1 LDWAGEPFGLA
12 PANDQV
18 TDREDDTVKVWH
30 QSRVTAALAV
40 MFLGGFPFSSE
51 AQLVRGANPDAPM
64 LVVVTFRSAEKK
76 TGVDFAETVRDR
88 ISGDVSYRDLQV
100 QSKANIDATLQASGY
115 DMTAA
120 LTEGD
125 ANLLAKQLRAD
136 EYIEGTIN
144 KATTGAGYT
153 GDAWMVMVYDQN
165 LVQPLGTFTAA
176 KLGDI
181 AKEISKSFQAAQK
194 VYDEVNKCRAAR
206 REDKPGDAMSIA
218 ASGISKYP
226 KSTLLRICELQA
238 MVDSKKPPADL
249 LKISQDIL
257 QIDAKSKFALQAEVD
272 AYDQLGDKD
281 KKLET
286 LANLLAADPTNS
298 KLQQTVVYEL
308 AHAGKYD
315 VALKIIS
322 KAVEDN
328 PGDVTFTKLYWQLLY
343 ATKDYKTMVKVGD
356 EMVKMDTSFSDTTY
370 YDRTID
376 AYRQDSAWA
385 NAAAAAAHAT
395 AKYPKRA
402 DYWAQRGQLELKA
415 GQVQPAIASLRHALE
430 IDPTLQGA
438 RLLIVS
444 SLVDANMYDS
454 AMVAM
459 HDAVKGG
466 ENSDRVGQFALTIGS
481 KLFTVANAAKPPVL
495 DLWQKVL
502 PYVAYADSISSDRT
516 TKNTA
521 KFEMGVTHY
530 YIATLM
536 YPDVVA
542 QKSCDGAKQ
551 VQDDLINASTE
562 LQFGG
567 ATNPA
572 AVTQL
577 MPAIQQTADAVNKAV
592 TVFCAPP
599 KKP

>member
-1 LDWAGEPFGLA
+1 M
-12 PANDQV
+12 
-18 TDREDDTVKVWH
+18 KVRH
-30 QSRVTAALAV
+30 QSRLTVALAV
-40 MFLGGFPFSSE
+40 MMLAGFPWTSE
-51 AQLVRGANPDAPM
+51 AQLVRGANPDAPT
-64 LVVVTFRSAEKK
+64 LVVVTFKSADKK
-76 TGVDFAETVRDR
+76 TGVDFAETVRNK
-88 ISGDVSYRDLQV
+88 IGGDVSYRDLQV
-100 QSKANIDATLQASGY
+100 QTKANIDATLQASGY

-136 EYIEGTIN
+136 FYIEGTIN
-144 KATTGAGYT
+144 KAASGTGYT
-153 GDAWMVMVYDQN
+153 SDAWMVMTFDQN
-165 LVQPLGTFTAA
+165 QVQPLGTFTAA

-181 AKEISKSFQAAQK
+181 ANQISKAFQTANK
-194 VYDEVNKCRAAR
+194 VNDEVQKCRTDR
-206 REDKPGDAMSIA
+206 REDKSADAMAVA

-226 KSTLLRICELQA
+226 KSTLLRICEMQS

-249 LKISQDIL
+249 LKVAQEIL
-257 QIDAKSKFALQAEVD
+257 QLDPKSKFALQAEVD
-272 AYDQLGDKD
+272 AYDQLSATDSTYKD
-281 KKLET
+281 KKMGA
-286 LANLLAADPTNS
+286 LAQLLAADPTNT
-298 KLQQTVVYEL
+298 KLQQTVTYEL
-308 AHAGKYD
+308 AAAGKYD
-315 VALKIIS
+315 VALKIIK

-356 EMVKMDTSFSDTTY
+356 DMIKMDTSFADTTY

-376 AYRQDSAWA
+376 AYRTDSAWA
-385 NAAAAAAHAT
+385 DAAAAAAHAT

-415 GQVQPAIASLRHALE
+415 GQVQPAVASLRRALE
-430 IDPTLQGA
+430 IDPKLQGA
-438 RLLIVS
+438 RLLIVA
-444 SLVDANMYDS
+444 SLVDAGAYDS

-459 HDAVKGG
+459 HDAVKSG
-466 ENSDRVGQFALTIGS
+466 ENSDRIGAFALSIGG
-481 KLFTVANAAKPPVL
+481 KLFTTANNAKPPVL
-495 DLWQKVL
+495 DLWQKVI
-502 PYVAYADSISSDRT
+502 PYVAYADSVSSDRT

-521 KFEMGVTHY
+521 KFEMGVAHY

-542 QKSCDGAKQ
+542 QKNCDGAKQ
-551 VQDDLINASTE
+551 VQDYLINASSE

-577 MPAIQQTADAVNKAV
+577 MPAIQQTADAVQNAV
-592 TVFCAPP
+592 KVFCAPP

>member
-1 LDWAGEPFGLA
+1 M
-12 PANDQV
+12 V
-18 TDREDDTVKVWH
+18 RH
-30 QSRVTAALAV
+30 QSRVAVVVAA

-51 AQLVRGANPDAPM
+51 AQLVRPPNPDAPI
-64 LVVVTFRSAEKK
+64 LVVVTFKSADKK
-76 TGVDFAETVRDR
+76 TGVDFAETVRDK

-144 KATTGAGYT
+144 KAASGTGYT
-153 GDAWMVMVYDQN
+153 TEAWMVMTYDQN
-165 LVQPLGTFTAA
+165 QVQPLGTFTAA
-176 KLGDI
+176 KLGDV
-181 AKEISKSFQAAQK
+181 ASQISKSFQAAQK
-194 VYDEVNKCRAAR
+194 VYDDVQKCRAAR
-206 REDKPGDAMSIA
+206 REDKAGEAMSIA
-218 ASGISKYP
+218 HSGISKFP
-226 KSTLLRICELQA
+226 KSTLLRICEMQS
-238 MVDSKKPPADL
+238 MVDSKKSPADL
-249 LKISQDIL
+249 LKVAQEIL
-257 QIDAKSKFALQAEVD
+257 QLDPKSKFALQAEAD
-272 AYDQLGDKD
+272 AYDQMAELDKADSAKAAADKD

-286 LANLLAADPTNS
+286 LANLLAVDPTNA
-298 KLQQTVVYEL
+298 KLQQTVTYEL
-308 AHAGKYD
+308 AAAGKYD

-322 KAVEDN
+322 KAVADN

-356 EMVKMDTSFSDTTY
+356 DMVKMDTSFADTTY

-385 NAAAAAAHAT
+385 NAASAAARAT

-415 GQVQPAIASLRHALE
+415 GQVQPAVVSLRRALE

-444 SLVDANMYDS
+444 SLVDASSYDS

-459 HDAVKGG
+459 HDAVKSG
-466 ENSDRVGQFALTIGS
+466 ENADRIGAFALSIAG
-481 KLFTVANAAKPPVL
+481 KLFTTANNAKPPVL
-495 DLWQKVL
+495 DLWQKVV
-502 PYVAYADSISSDRT
+502 PYAAYADSVSGDRT

-521 KFEMGVTHY
+521 KFEMGVAHY

-536 YPDVVA
+536 YPDIVA
-542 QKSCDGAKQ
+542 AKNCEGAKQ
-551 VQDDLINASTE
+551 VQDYLINASSE

-577 MPAIQQTADAVNKAV
+577 MPAIQQTADAVNNAV
-592 TVFCAPP
+592 KVFCAPP

>member
-1 LDWAGEPFGLA
+1 M
-12 PANDQV
+12 V
-18 TDREDDTVKVWH
+18 RH
-30 QSRVTAALAV
+30 QSRVTAVIAA

-51 AQLVRGANPDAPM
+51 AQLTRPPNPNAPM
-64 LVVVTFRSAEKK
+64 LVVVTFKSADKK

-88 ISGDVSYRDLQV
+88 ITGDVSYRELQV
-100 QSKANIDATLQASGY
+100 QTKANIDATLQASGY

-144 KATTGAGYT
+144 KAATGT
-153 GDAWMVMVYDQN
+153 GFTAESWMVMTFDQN
-165 LVQPLGTFTAA
+165 QVQPLGSFSGA
-176 KLGDI
+176 KVGDV
-181 AKEISKSFQAAQK
+181 ASQISKAFQAAHK
-194 VYDEVNKCRAAR
+194 VLDDVNKCRAAR
-206 REDKPGDAMSIA
+206 RESKSADAMAIA
-218 ASGISKYP
+218 AAGIAKFP
-226 KSTLLRICELQA
+226 KSTLLRICEMQT

-249 LKISQDIL
+249 LKVAQDL
-257 QIDAKSKFALQAEVD
+257 LTLDPKSKLALQAEAD
-272 AYDQLGDKD
+272 AYDQMAELDKADPAKAAADRD
-281 KKLET
+281 KKIAT
-286 LANLLAADPTNS
+286 LANLLAADPTNT
-298 KLQQTVVYEL
+298 KLQQTVTYEL
-308 AHAGKYD
+308 AAAGKYD

-343 ATKDYKTMVKVGD
+343 ATKDYKGMLKVGD
-356 EMVKMDTSFSDTTY
+356 EMVKMDTSFADTTY

-376 AYRQDSAWA
+376 AYRMDSSWA
-385 NAAAAAAHAT
+385 KAAESAAHAT

-415 GQVQPAIASLRHALE
+415 GQVQPAVVSLRRALE

-444 SLVDANMYDS
+444 SLVDAGAYDS

-459 HDAVKGG
+459 HEAVKSG
-466 ENSDRVGQFALTIGS
+466 ENADRIGQFAVTIGG
-481 KLFTVANAAKPPVL
+481 KLFTIANAAKPPVL
-495 DLWQKVL
+495 DLWQKVI
-502 PYVAYADSISSDRT
+502 PYVAYADSVSGDRT

-521 KFEMGVTHY
+521 KFEMGVAHY

-542 QKSCDGAKQ
+542 QRA
-551 VQDDLINASTE
+551 
-562 LQFGG
+562 
-567 ATNPA
+567 ATA
-572 AVTQL
+572 RSRFR
-577 MPAIQQTADAVNKAV
+577 II
-592 TVFCAPP
+592 
-599 KKP
+599 

>member
-1 LDWAGEPFGLA
+1 MVRHHARA
-12 PANDQV
+12 A
-18 TDREDDTVKVWH
+18 
-30 QSRVTAALAV
+30 AALAV
-40 MFLGGFPFSSE
+40 LFLCGFPYSSE
-51 AQLVRGANPDAPM
+51 AQLVRGANPDAPI
-64 LVVVTFRSAEKK
+64 LVVVTFKSVDKK
-76 TGVDFAETVRDR
+76 TGVDFAEAVRDR
-88 ISGDVSYRDLQV
+88 ISGDVSYRELQV
-100 QSKANIDATLQASGY
+100 QTKVNIDATLQASGY

-144 KATTGAGYT
+144 KATTGPGFT
-153 GDAWMVMVYDQN
+153 SEAWMVMTFDQN
-165 LVQPLGTFTAA
+165 QVQPLGTFTAT

-181 AKEISKSFQAAQK
+181 TSQISKAFQAAHK
-194 VYDEVNKCRAAR
+194 VFDDVKKCRAAR
-206 REDKPGDAMSIA
+206 REDKSGDAMSIA
-218 ASGISKYP
+218 AAGIVKYP
-226 KSTLLRICELQA
+226 KSTLLRICQLQT
-238 MVDSKKPPADL
+238 MVDAKKPPADL
-249 LKISQDIL
+249 LKIAGDLL
-257 QIDAKSKFALQAEVD
+257 QLDPKSKFALQAEAD
-272 AYDQLGDKD
+272 AYDQLSELDKGDSAKAANDKD
-281 KKLET
+281 KKIET
-286 LANLLAADPTNS
+286 LASLLAADPTNT
-298 KLQQTVVYEL
+298 KLQQTVTYEL
-308 AHAGKYD
+308 AAAGKYD

-356 EMVKMDTSFSDTTY
+356 EMVKMDTSFADTTY

-376 AYRQDSAWA
+376 AYRMDSAWA
-385 NAAAAAAHAT
+385 NAAASAAHAT

-415 GQVQPAIASLRHALE
+415 GQVQPAVVSLRRALE

-444 SLVDANMYDS
+444 SLVDAGAYDS

-459 HDAVKGG
+459 HDAVKAG
-466 ENSDRVGQFALTIGS
+466 ENADRIGQIALTIGG
-481 KLFTVANAAKPPVL
+481 KLFKLANDENPKTIPS
-495 DLWQKVL
+495 WQKVI
-502 PYVAYADSISSDRT
+502 PYVAYADSVSGNRD

-521 KFEMGVTHY
+521 QFELGVSHY
-530 YIATLM
+530 YISSLM

-551 VQDDLINASTE
+551 VQDYLISASSE
-562 LQFGG
+562 LQHGG
-567 ATNPA
+567 ATQPA
-572 AVTQL
+572 AVGQL
-577 MPAIQQTADAVNKAV
+577 MPAIQQMTDAVGKAV
-592 TVFCAPP
+592 AVFCAPP

>member
-1 LDWAGEPFGLA
+1 M
-12 PANDQV
+12 V
-18 TDREDDTVKVWH
+18 RH
-30 QSRVTAALAV
+30 QSRVTAMIAA
-40 MFLGGFPFSSE
+40 MFLGGFPFASE
-51 AQLVRGANPDAPM
+51 AQLVRPPNPNAPM
-64 LVVVTFRSAEKK
+64 LVVVTFKSADKK
-76 TGVDFAETVRDR
+76 LGVDFAETVRDH

-144 KATTGAGYT
+144 KVTTGT
-153 GDAWMVMVYDQN
+153 GFTAETWMVMVFDQN
-165 LVQPLGTFTAA
+165 QVQPLGTFTAA
-176 KLGDI
+176 KLGDL
-181 AKEISKSFQAAQK
+181 ASQISKSYQAAHK
-194 VYDEVNKCRAAR
+194 VYDEVQKCRAAR
-206 REDKPGDAMSIA
+206 REDRPADASSA
-218 ASGISKYP
+218 AAAGISKYP
-226 KSTLLRICELQA
+226 KSTLLRICELQT
-238 MVDSKKPPADL
+238 MVDAKKPPADV
-249 LKISQDIL
+249 LKIAQDLL
-257 QIDAKSKFALQAEVD
+257 QLDPKSKFALQAEVD

-286 LANLLAADPTNS
+286 LATLLAADPSNS
-298 KLQQTVVYEL
+298 KLQQTVTYEL
-308 AHAGKYD
+308 AAAGKYD
-315 VALKIIS
+315 VALKIIK

-343 ATKDYKTMVKVGD
+343 ATKDYKTMVTVGND
-356 EMVKMDTSFSDTTY
+356 MVKMDTSFADTTY

-385 NAAAAAAHAT
+385 NAATAAAHAT

-415 GQVQPAIASLRHALE
+415 GQVQPAIVSLRRALE

-444 SLVDANMYDS
+444 SLVDANAYDS

-459 HDAVKGG
+459 HDAVKAG
-466 ENSDRVGQFALTIGS
+466 ENSDRIGAFSLAIGS

-495 DLWQKVL
+495 ELWQKVL
-502 PYVAYADSISSDRT
+502 PYVAYADSIASDRT

-521 KFEMGVTHY
+521 KFEMGVSHY
-530 YIATLM
+530 YVATLM

-542 QKSCDGAKQ
+542 QKNCEGAKQ
-551 VQDDLINASTE
+551 VQDYLISASTE

-577 MPAIQQTADAVNKAV
+577 MPAIQQTADAVNNAV
-592 TVFCAPP
+592 KVFCAPP